1 MPRNQGVSNAK
12 RIGRGSTGEAAS
24 TARPRSNLLTLP
36 LEIRDEIFR
45 FLICEPPCVLLN
57 LLSTNRQLEKE
68 VKPFLYRR
76 SLAFEGQCELFH
88 WLALVDHRYLK
99 YVSDVRFKLFD
110 IDPEKIAG
118 ALGTRLREAR
128 ANRANGDLRS
138 KNDEI
143 DNPYY
148 EACFLDL
155 RRLHKAFG
163 LLHGVRTLTIATCD
177 RSDPHPPAQML
188 DAFSKMLGQCFP
200 NLTSLISEES
210 RFDIDFVANKPR
222 LQLLR
227 FSANSESCEDDI
239 NAIFRRLPHLR
250 LEFCRIS
257 PPRGALDEW
266 HCISEILFCLPPL
279 RGLVLF
285 ERLDTEIPSLLE
297 EIFQHSIEA
306 LKRHLKSLQTLS
318 VMADRPMADQPATTM
333 QRNLYRFL
341 EASNLRHVEVI
352 GFYVSAYR
360 HLPGTV
366 ESFTLRLD
374 RDWYESASFA
384 EYISELMGHVKF
396 RHITANRDAQIPRL
410 SRLKKIEVWASEDE
424 DLADESDEGDSD
436 DDDDDDD
443 DEGEVSL
450 IQSVRTRLARIGI
463 YFKLVVNPAA
473 NQKVTG
479 SEERL

>member
-1 MPRNQGVSNAK
+1 MPRNQAVSK
-12 RIGRGSTGEAAS
+12 KISRGSTGGATS
-24 TARPRSNLLTLP
+24 TARPRANLLTLP
-36 LEIRDEIFR
+36 LEIRDEIFS
-45 FLICEPPCVLLN
+45 FLIREPSCVVLN
-57 LLSTNRQLEKE
+57 LLFANRQLEKE

-76 SLAFEGQCELFH
+76 SLVFEGQCELFH
-88 WLALVDHRYLK
+88 WLSLVDHRYLR

-128 ANRANGDLRS
+128 ANRVNGDLRS
-138 KNDEI
+138 SNDRA

-148 EACFLDL
+148 EACFQELK
-155 RRLHKAFG
+155 RLHKAFG
-163 LLHGVRTLTIATCD
+163 LLHGVRRLTIATCKA
-177 RSDPHPPAQML
+177 SDPSPPIQML
-188 DAFSKMLGQCFP
+188 DAFSNMLGQCFP

-210 RFDIDFVANKPR
+210 RFDVDFVANKPR

-239 NAIFRRLPHLR
+239 NAIFRRLPNLHL
-250 LEFCRIS
+250 EICRTS
-257 PPRGALDEW
+257 PPRGASDEW
-266 HCISEILFCLPPL
+266 HCTSEILFCLPPL
-279 RGLVLF
+279 RRLVLF
-285 ERLDTEIPSLLE
+285 ERLDTKIPCLLE
-297 EIFQHSIEA
+297 EVFDHSIEA

-318 VMADRPMADQPATTM
+318 LMADRPMTDRPATTM
-333 QRNLYRFL
+333 QRNLYRFM

-374 RDWYESASFA
+374 RDWYESASFV
-384 EYISELMGHVKF
+384 EYMSELMQHVKF
-396 RHITANRDAQIPRL
+396 RHVTANRDAQIPRL
-410 SRLKKIEVWASEDE
+410 SRLKKIEVWVSEDE
-424 DLADESDEGDSD
+424 DLANESDEDGSD
-436 DDDDDDD
+436 NDDDD

-473 NQKVTG
+473 NQKLTG